1 LKYFRAFRFH
11 PSFHDFVPGGLRSLT
26 YSNKIDVKREF
37 CPDQIAG
44 SDCPH
49 GEQCDYQ
56 HFESIQAP
64 DDQILLQLG
73 AYGNYEGEQKQEYIN
88 GLRQL
93 LTDFRNRK
101 VKDFTTISQGILN
114 YRAQFRKDPSK
125 ILPLGDVSL

>member
-1 LKYFRAFRFH
+1 MIHTMELFADR
-11 PSFHDFVPGGLRSLT
+11 LL
-26 YSNKIDVKREF
+26 
-37 CPDQIAG
+37 
-44 SDCPH
+44 
-49 GEQCDYQ
+49 
-56 HFESIQAP
+56 P